1 MYCYRTILSK
11 ALVTCSRLQDPTQSL
26 LETLA
31 VALLTTFSA
40 SEATSLSA
48 QRTHSKALLQITSL
62 ASNGYV
68 GGSEETPQLLAQL
81 VSAFTVLYSDKVS
94 NSTTKYPVNAA
105 VSYSGYTA
113 FYTRYLLIIKYL
125 LPIFPHR

>member
-1 MYCYRTILSK
+1 M
-11 ALVTCSRLQDPTQSL
+11 VTCSKLQDPTQSL

-40 SEATSLSA
+40 TEATSLSA
-48 QRTHSKALLQITSL
+48 QQTHSKALLQITSL

-68 GGSEETPQLLAQL
+68 GGGEETPQLLAQL

-94 NSTTKYPVNAA
+94 NSTTKYPVSAA
-105 VSYSGYTA
+105 VSYSDDTA
-113 FYTRYLLIIKYL
+113 FTPDIY
-125 LPIFPHR
+125 

>member
-1 MYCYRTILSK
+1 
-11 ALVTCSRLQDPTQSL
+11 LVKCSRLQDPTPSL

-40 SEATSLSA
+40 SEATSPSA

-62 ASNGYV
+62 ASEGYV
-68 GGSEETPQLLAQL
+68 GGGEETPQLLAQL

-105 VSYSGYTA
+105 VSHGDYTA
-113 FYTRYLLIIKYL
+113 STLYIY
-125 LPIFPHR
+125 